1 MHPSK
6 TDNPLMP
13 KAVYF
18 LAILL
23 ASVTFVPTAAH
34 AGLFGNQLM
43 VNGAG
48 ATFPYPL
55 YSKWFAEYQ
64 KLHPGIAIN
73 YQAIGSGGG
82 IRQLLDETV
91 DFGASD
97 VPMTDEQL
105 KQAPRS
111 VVHIPATSGA
121 IVMTYNLPPLKSPI
135 KLTGAIIA
143 DIYQK
148 KITKWTDPRLLELNP
163 ELKTL
168 FAQGSDANGSNADIL
183 VVHRADG
190 SGTSAVFTEYLS
202 KVSESWKKEVGHGT
216 ALRWPTGI
224 GGKGNDG
231 VTSFV
236 KQIPGSIG
244 FVELVFAKTLKL
256 PYALLENSRH
266 EWVDASMESVTAAAE
281 GALKDM
287 PEDFRTSIIQRN
299 APNAY
304 PISSFTY
311 LLIPAK
317 APADDHG
324 QYRAILD
331 FMKWGLTEGQKLS
344 PALFYAPL
352 PKALVDRILK
362 RVNQLEGTK

>member
-6 TDNPLMP
+6 TDDTLMP
-13 KAVYF
+13 KAFYF
-18 LAILL
+18 LAIWV
-23 ASVTFVPTAAH
+23 ASLIAVPTTAH

-64 KLHPGIAIN
+64 KLHPDIAIN
-73 YQAIGSGGG
+73 YQSIGSGGG

-97 VPMTDEQL
+97 APMTDEQL
-105 KQAPRS
+105 KKAPRPI
-111 VVHIPATSGA
+111 VHIPATSGA
-121 IVMTYNLPPLKSPI
+121 IVMTYHLPPLKSPI
-135 KLTGAIIA
+135 KLTGALIA

-168 FAQGSDANGSNADIL
+168 FANGVDSDIL
-183 VVHRADG
+183 VVHRSDG

-224 GGKGNDG
+224 GGKGNEG

-256 PYALLENSRH
+256 PYALLENPRH

-281 GALKDM
+281 GALKNI
-287 PEDFRTSIIQRN
+287 PADFRTSITQVN

-311 LLIPAK
+311 LLIPTK
-317 APADDHG
+317 PAPGDHG

-331 FMKWGLTEGQKLS
+331 FLKWGLTEGQKLS

-352 PKALVDRILK
+352 PKSLVERILK
-362 RVNQLEGTK
+362 RVNQLEVAK